1 MVTAIADKNDLAYLK
16 TLSLLYVEDDNDT
29 REQLSQMLR
38 HWVKVVHSAENGL
51 QGLDEFKKNTIDI
64 VVTDIQ
70 MPIVNGLKMCEVIR
84 KINSVVPIVITTAF
98 EEPDY
103 MRQSIEVGVDKYITK
118 PIDPKQIK
126 DALLKCARM
135 QRAEVALREVQE
147 RYQVLF
153 KLTSTA
159 IAVTNHIKL
168 PDAMGF
174 ANIGGIVIDCN
185 DVFIRIL
192 GHQNKEDVLGLSI
205 FELTVPIEGESERKL
220 IETELFVNGFT
231 REYEKT
237 LVRSDGSTIPVM
249 GQLILRRSESGEAM
263 EVWSVMHDISERKL
277 AEEKL
282 KLSAKIVEASP
293 NAIMI
298 SDANNLILLVN
309 PAFTEVSGY
318 SEDEAK
324 GQNSRLLKSGRH
336 DNTYYQAIQNSLA
349 TQGHWQG
356 EIWNRRKNGEIYPEW
371 LSIST
376 IKTSDGS
383 ISQYISIFTDLT
395 IYKAAEEK
403 ILYQSHYDAL
413 TNLPNRI
420 LMYDRACLALAAAT
434 RTNSNLVLMFIDLD
448 QFKNI
453 NDSLGHNIGDR
464 YLQEIAIRLSDNLHA
479 DDTLCRQGG
488 DEFIVLL
495 PNTDAE
501 GAAHIAKN
509 LLELISRPFNVDGRQ
524 LQLTASIG
532 IAQFPENGTDFH
544 RLSQSADSA
553 LFRAKANGRNNFQFF
568 TQQMH
573 DRANEVLAIESALN
587 LAIEKNEIFLYYQP
601 LIDAVT
607 SRIIG
612 VEALIR
618 WQHPEWGFVPPSKF
632 IPIAEDSGQIGK
644 IGDWVLRTASKQNA
658 NWQAAGLSIVP
669 VAVNLSVVQFRQSDF
684 CEAVQNA
691 LSSNGLDPT
700 MIELELTESITM
712 ENSVF
717 AIDMLERLHAAG
729 FGLSIDD
736 FGTGYSSLAYLKR
749 FKIDK
754 LKIDQSFVRDINKS
768 SQDNAI
774 VSAIIDLAKNL
785 GFKTIAE
792 GVETQQQVDFLRDN
806 HCDEFQG
813 YYFSKPLPAKVFQ
826 ELLAKGTIEGKSYD
840 G

>member
-1 MVTAIADKNDLAYLK
+1 
-16 TLSLLYVEDDNDT
+16 
-29 REQLSQMLR
+29 
-38 HWVKVVHSAENGL
+38 
-51 QGLDEFKKNTIDI
+51 
-64 VVTDIQ
+64 
-70 MPIVNGLKMCEVIR
+70 
-84 KINSVVPIVITTAF
+84 
-98 EEPDY
+98 
-103 MRQSIEVGVDKYITK
+103 
-118 PIDPKQIK
+118 
-126 DALLKCARM
+126 
-135 QRAEVALREVQE
+135 
-147 RYQVLF
+147 
-153 KLTSTA
+153 
-159 IAVTNHIKL
+159 
-168 PDAMGF
+168 
-174 ANIGGIVIDCN
+174 
-185 DVFIRIL
+185 
-192 GHQNKEDVLGLSI
+192 
-205 FELTVPIEGESERKL
+205 
-220 IETELFVNGFT
+220 
-231 REYEKT
+231 
-237 LVRSDGSTIPVM
+237 
-249 GQLILRRSESGEAM
+249 
-263 EVWSVMHDISERKL
+263 
-277 AEEKL
+277 
-282 KLSAKIVEASP
+282 
-293 NAIMI
+293 
-298 SDANNLILLVN
+298 
-309 PAFTEVSGY
+309 
-318 SEDEAK
+318 
-324 GQNSRLLKSGRH
+324 
-336 DNTYYQAIQNSLA
+336 
-349 TQGHWQG
+349 
-356 EIWNRRKNGEIYPEW
+356 
-371 LSIST
+371 
-376 IKTSDGS
+376 
-383 ISQYISIFTDLT
+383 
-395 IYKAAEEK
+395 
-403 ILYQSHYDAL
+403 
-413 TNLPNRI
+413 
-420 LMYDRACLALAAAT
+420 
-434 RTNSNLVLMFIDLD
+434 
-448 QFKNI
+448 
-453 NDSLGHNIGDR
+453 
-464 YLQEIAIRLSDNLHA
+464 
-479 DDTLCRQGG
+479 
-488 DEFIVLL
+488 
-495 PNTDAE
+495 
-501 GAAHIAKN
+501 
-509 LLELISRPFNVDGRQ
+509 
-524 LQLTASIG
+524 
-532 IAQFPENGTDFH
+532 
-544 RLSQSADSA
+544 
-553 LFRAKANGRNNFQFF
+553 
-568 TQQMH
+568 MH